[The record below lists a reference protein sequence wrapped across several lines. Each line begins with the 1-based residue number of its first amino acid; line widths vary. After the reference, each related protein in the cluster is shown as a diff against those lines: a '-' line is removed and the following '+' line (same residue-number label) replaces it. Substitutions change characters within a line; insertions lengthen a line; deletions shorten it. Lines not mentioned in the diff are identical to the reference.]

1 MDHQTW
7 NLGGEFEQTNL
18 QKFKCSGLPGEG
30 GGDYGSLKLID
41 ASCSFCPLTVSVKLR
56 VELFSL
62 NSDTLTRCWTK
73 VKRVYKYLLNHG
85 LFEICMQP
93 K

>member
-30 GGDYGSLKLID
+30 GGGGLWKPQID
-41 ASCSFCPLTVSVKLR
+41 RCFMFILSSYRVGEVEMGTV
-56 VELFSL
+56 F
-62 NSDTLTRCWTK
+62 
-73 VKRVYKYLLNHG
+73 
-85 LFEICMQP
+85 FEQWYFNKMLD
-93 K
+93 KG

>member
-18 QKFKCSGLPGEG
+18 QKFKCSGLPGERG
-30 GGDYGSLKLID
+30 RGDYGSLKLID
-41 ASCSFCPLTVSVKLR
+41 ASCSFCPFTVLVKLR

-73 VKRVYKYLLNHG
+73 VKIVQKYLFNQG
-85 LFEICMQP
+85 LFEIYM
-93 K
+93 

>member
-30 GGDYGSLKLID
+30 GGLWKPQID
-41 ASCSFCPLTVSVKLR
+41 RCFMFILSSYCVGEVESGTV
-56 VELFSL
+56 F
-62 NSDTLTRCWTK
+62 
-73 VKRVYKYLLNHG
+73 
-85 LFEICMQP
+85 FEQWYFNKMLD
-93 K
+93 KG